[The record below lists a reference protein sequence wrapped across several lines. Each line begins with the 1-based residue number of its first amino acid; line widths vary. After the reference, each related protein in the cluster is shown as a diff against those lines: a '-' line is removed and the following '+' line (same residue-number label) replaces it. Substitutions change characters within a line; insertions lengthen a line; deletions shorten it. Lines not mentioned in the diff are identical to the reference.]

1 MVTPPPSSDPSRGS
15 TGRSL
20 ALSDVRILAVD
31 DDATMLTV
39 LTEWFALFSCPIDTA
54 LDGLQALSL
63 AKAKPYDVVITD
75 LHMPAFD
82 GHQLLAWI
90 KEIQPQTQVIILSG
104 SGTMEDAIEALRQGR
119 GFDFLQKP
127 LRDLNLLNEVIQ
139 RAISAGTRA
148 SAPVPA
154 EVEPLTQ
161 REREVVALIAN
172 GLDNA
177 GVADRLCL
185 SEKTVKNHLT
195 RIYEKLKV
203 HNRTQA
209 VLACQQYGFI

>member
-1 MVTPPPSSDPSRGS
+1 M
-15 TGRSL
+15 
-20 ALSDVRILAVD
+20 RILAVD
-31 DDATMLTV
+31 DDEAMLAV
-39 LTEWFALFSCPIDTA
+39 LTEWFALFSCVIDTA
-54 LDGLQALSL
+54 PDGMQAL
-63 AKAKPYDVVITD
+63 AKAKATPYDVVITD

-90 KEIQPQTQVIILSG
+90 KEIQPETQVIILSG
-104 SGTMEDAIEALRQGR
+104 SGSMEDAIEALRQGR
-119 GFDFLQKP
+119 GFDYLQKP
-127 LRDLNLLNEVIQ
+127 LRDFDKLNEVIR
-139 RAISAGTRA
+139 RAVAVNARA
-148 SAPVPA
+148 SAPVAIPA

-161 REREVVALIAN
+161 REREIVALIAD

-177 GVADRLCL
+177 GIADRLCL

-195 RIYEKLKV
+195 RIYERLKV

>member
-1 MVTPPPSSDPSRGS
+1 MVTPPPSSDPSR
-15 TGRSL
+15 RSPS
-20 ALSDVRILAVD
+20 LSGVRILAVD

-39 LTEWFALFSCPIDTA
+39 LTEWFALFACPIDTA

-119 GFDFLQKP
+119 GFDYLQKP
-127 LRDLNLLNEVIQ
+127 LRDFNKLNEVIQ
-139 RAISAGTRA
+139 RAVAAGTRV
-148 SAPVPA
+148 SVPVPA
-154 EVEPLTQ
+154 EVEPLSP
-161 REREVVALIAN
+161 REREVVALIAD

-177 GVADRLCL
+177 GIADRLCL

-203 HNRTQA
+203 NNRTQA
-209 VLACQQYGFI
+209 VLRCQQYGFI